1 VEIVIGVVLLIGAF
15 ALGQTTA
22 DREAAE
28 SQASLEREQ
37 RVASS
42 EDGFLPQGCRYRVSG
57 PLQRDLTLPY
67 SRQLLNE
74 QAGSTATK
82 VAFGND

>member
-1 VEIVIGVVLLIGAF
+1 MEIVIGVVLLIGAF

-28 SQASLEREQ
+28 SQARLEREQ

-42 EDGFLPQGCRYRVSG
+42 EDGFLPQGCRYRLNG
-57 PLQRDLTLPY
+57 PVQRNLAVPY
-67 SRQLLNE
+67 IRQRSNDGT
-74 QAGSTATK
+74 GSEETR
-82 VAFGND
+82 VGVGND

>member
-1 VEIVIGVVLLIGAF
+1 MEIIIGVVLLIGAF

-28 SQASLEREQ
+28 SQVGLEREQ
-37 RVASS
+37 SVASS

-57 PLQRDLTLPY
+57 PVQRDLTLPY
-67 SRQLLNE
+67 RRQLLSD

-82 VAFGND
+82 VASGND